1 MHRPLL
7 IFVLLTAVATAGGKF
22 EYVGTHKCAGCHK
35 SKKKGAQYKVW
46 LETKHAHAWEALESA
61 KAKEIAK
68 KKGIKVA
75 PTEAPECV
83 RCHTVGFGK
92 GGYEIKPASF
102 WNDPNNKKAIK
113 RMKNLR
119 NVGCEACHGPGS
131 AYKKKKVM
139 KGIFNGT
146 LNAADY
152 GLLKPDAKTCKQC
165 HNSDSPTSKKFVY
178 NEFVKKIAH
187 PFPAG
192 MKKSQ

>member
-1 MHRPLL
+1 MRRTLL
-7 IFVLLTAVATAGGKF
+7 IFGVLTAVAIAGGKF

-46 LETKHAHAWEALESA
+46 LETKHAHAWEALETE

-68 KKGIKVA
+68 KKGLKTA
-75 PTEAPECV
+75 PNESPECV

-102 WNDPNNKKAIK
+102 WNDPNAKKAIK
-113 RMKNLR
+113 RMTNLR

-131 AYKKKKVM
+131 GYKKKKVM
-139 KGIFNGT
+139 QGIFNGS
-146 LNAADY
+146 LKAADY
-152 GLLKPDAKTCKQC
+152 GLVMPDENTCKQC
-165 HNSDSPTSKKFVY
+165 HNQESPTYKKFVY

-187 PFPAG
+187 PYPES
-192 MKKSQ
+192 MKKGK